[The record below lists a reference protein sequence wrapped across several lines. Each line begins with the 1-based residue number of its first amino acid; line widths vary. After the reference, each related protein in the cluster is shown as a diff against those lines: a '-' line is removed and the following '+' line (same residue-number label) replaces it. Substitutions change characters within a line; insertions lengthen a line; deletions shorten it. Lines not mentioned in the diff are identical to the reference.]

1 MATQPALAIDY
12 APQEPHAKGTPDN
25 VRTISPRRRE
35 LKLAAAI
42 ASGDEAAFERLHRAY
57 RDRVYA
63 FALKR
68 TRDAAEAED
77 ICQDVFIQ
85 VFRCIGSFEGRS
97 SLLTWLFGITHHQI
111 CRRLRKRRLESFS
124 LDAPGVMEASS
135 EDVPVDRRVDAA
147 RLLRSCDEVLEGRV
161 TESQREIFRLRY
173 ADNYS
178 IKEIAESLGKS
189 RQAVK
194 ISLFRA
200 RRTLAAELEER
211 GLALPGRDDAAAPS
225 EQRL

>member
-1 MATQPALAIDY
+1 MATSHAVAIGFENRQQPAQVAS
-12 APQEPHAKGTPDN
+12 DN
-25 VRTISPRRRE
+25 VRAISPRRRE

-42 ASGDEAAFERLHRAY
+42 AAGDETAFDRLHAEY

-77 ICQDVFIQ
+77 IAQDVFIQ

-111 CRRLRKRRLESFS
+111 CRRLRKRRLESQS
-124 LDAPGVMEASS
+124 LDAPGVAEVAG
-135 EDVPVDRRVDAA
+135 EDVSVDRQVDAA
-147 RLLRSCDEVLEGRV
+147 RLLDECQDVLDEKV
-161 TESQREIFRLRY
+161 SPAQQEIFRLRY
-173 ADNYS
+173 ANSQS
-178 IKEIAESLGKS
+178 IREIAETLGKS

-200 RRTLAAELEER
+200 RRTLSAELESR
-211 GLALPGRDDAAAPS
+211 GVELGV
-225 EQRL
+225 